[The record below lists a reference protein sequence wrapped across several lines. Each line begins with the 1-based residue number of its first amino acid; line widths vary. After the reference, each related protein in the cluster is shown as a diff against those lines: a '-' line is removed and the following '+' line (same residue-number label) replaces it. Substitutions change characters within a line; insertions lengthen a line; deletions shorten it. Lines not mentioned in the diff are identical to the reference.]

1 MNQSVAQLL
10 GHTHSQ
16 LEEIAGDMATRST
29 IAVLNT
35 DGTVTACYVHFDGY
49 IDHNGHILKD
59 NYTDPEKIQA
69 LMALG
74 SLSILAPEIG
84 EKQDFDATTSRD
96 WCLAYGR
103 DRGESDVDAQHHVS
117 VADWLSQG
125 EEYNYLWNGSEWLVS
140 CGRTHGELRSL
151 IQVILESNKDH
162 D

>member
-1 MNQSVAQLL
+1 
-10 GHTHSQ
+10 
-16 LEEIAGDMATRST
+16 MATRST
-29 IAVLNT
+29 IGVLNA
-35 DGTVTACYVHFDGY
+35 DQSVTAIYCHWDGA

-59 NYTDPEKIQA
+59 NYTHPEKIQA

-84 EKQDFDATTSRD
+84 EKQYFDAPTSRD

-103 DRGESDVDAQHHVS
+103 DRGESDVDAQQHES
-117 VADWLSQG
+117 VEDWLNKGQ
-125 EEYNYLWNGSEWLVS
+125 EYNYLWQGSEWLVS

-151 IQVILESNKDH
+151 VQVMLETNKED